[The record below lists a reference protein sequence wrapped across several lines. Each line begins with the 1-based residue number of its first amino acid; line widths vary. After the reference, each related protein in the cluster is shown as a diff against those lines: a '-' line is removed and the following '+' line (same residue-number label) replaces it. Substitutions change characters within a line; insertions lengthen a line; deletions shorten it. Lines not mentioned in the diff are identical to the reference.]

1 MKIVQ
6 NVFLNTTHLIVLGI
20 IVAIVLG
27 LTDLFTSIRD
37 KYISSDTGTIL
48 ANAIYLTS
56 LFIVLFIVFYLY
68 AGSLN
73 PQKFSKVIE
82 EGLTFG

>member
-56 LFIVLFIVFYLY
+56 LFIVLFVVFYLY
-68 AGSLN
+68 AGNLN
-73 PQKFSKVIE
+73 PQKFSKVIQ